1 MAVTETARA
10 AAQELADSFGVAPRI
25 NVYRTESGEEGVDVA
40 TFADCP
46 AAGVHSV
53 GTVSLS
59 DHDLGYDH
67 DGLRLEIVAAYPA
80 AAEAFPNM
88 IASSAL
94 AVIRGD
100 WRLRR
105 GAVHTDVLGMY
116 GLSTTLE
123 HVVFVRPFL
132 WGDGPRDLDAGG
144 RKIGW
149 LMAVPISEA
158 ERAYSEASGAIA
170 LENLL
175 AEHRVD
181 VLDLNRPSV
190 I

>member
-1 MAVTETARA
+1 MTATETACA
-10 AAQELADSFGVAPRI
+10 AAQELADSFGVAPKI
-25 NVYRTESGEEGVDVA
+25 NVYRTESGEEGVAIA

-46 AAGVHSV
+46 APAIHSV

-80 AAEAFPNM
+80 AAQAFPNM

-105 GAVHTDVLGMY
+105 GAVHPDVVKMY
-116 GLSTTLE
+116 GLSATLE

-144 RKIGW
+144 RTIGW

-158 ERAYSEASGAIA
+158 ERAYAEASGAIA

-175 AEHRVD
+175 AKHRVD
-181 VLDLNRPSV
+181 SLDLNRPSV